1 MTFHPRLSFPNLSS
15 LTVPRSYF
23 LGHHSAGLER
33 MRGLVS
39 TMDVIVE
46 VRDYRTPLTSR
57 NPLFEQLVG
66 SRARVVVYTKRD
78 LGSTGSAA
86 DRAREQIIARWA
98 QKTAGSGSD
107 HDNNGDGE
115 SRGVQ
120 QVVDFCKRQHEAAD
134 NGRSHLFGTRVLVVG
149 MPNVGK
155 STLPGVTRKVGTA
168 IKIVM
173 LKLAVCG
180 NVKDGIVPAVTM
192 ADYLLYHVN
201 LHAPDSYGAWS
212 EPTNEIGQVLGGLA
226 RRQGRLKKGG
236 EPDYEAAALQFIQ
249 KWRAGHLGRFVL
261 DEVSDEAVARREALV
276 QAMGGSWNQA
286 RRAIKMERKVQAAA
300 RA

>member
-1 MTFHPRLSFPNLSS
+1 MTFRPRQSFPNLAS

-39 TMDVIVE
+39 TMDVIIE

-98 QKTAGSGSD
+98 QQQTA
-107 HDNNGDGE
+107 
-115 SRGVQ
+115 
-120 QVVDFCKRQHEAAD
+120 QVVDFCKQQHEAAD

-155 STLPGVTRKVGTA
+155 STLS
-168 IKIVM
+168 M

-201 LHAPDSYGAWS
+201 LHAPDSYKAWS
-212 EPTNEIGQVLGGLA
+212 QPTNEIGLVLEGLA

-276 QAMGGSWNQA
+276 QALGGSWNQA
-286 RRAIKMERKVQAAA
+286 RRAIKLERKVKAAS
-300 RA
+300 RI